1 MGALHTLLDIQAHD
15 TATDQVR
22 YRRATI
28 PERDELVACRSEIA
42 ELDGQAA
49 TLGTRR
55 DELAAQERAFSDEA
69 ATLGERVSA
78 DEVKL
83 YSGEIASP
91 RELQALQADIDQLR
105 RHMRGV
111 EDRQLGVMEERE
123 GVEARLQQVE
133 EKRAEISERADA
145 LAVVVREAETACDEE
160 IAKEE
165 QARDELVATI
175 PDTLVAEY
183 RHVRERAGGV
193 GAARLVGDTC
203 QGCHLSLPAT
213 EVSRLR
219 KQNDDVPS
227 YCDNCGCILV
237 PS

>member
-15 TATDQVR
+15 TAADQVR
-22 YRRATI
+22 HRRATI
-28 PERDELVACRSEIA
+28 PERDDLAVRRSEIA
-42 ELDGQAA
+42 ELDEQVAS
-49 TLGTRR
+49 LGSRR
-55 DELAAQERAFSDEA
+55 DELAAQERGLSDEA
-69 ATLGERVSA
+69 ATLGERITN
-78 DEVKL
+78 DEAKL

-105 RHMRGV
+105 RHQRGV

-123 GVEARLQQVE
+123 GVEARLAEVE
-133 EKRAEISERADA
+133 ENRAEVSARADA
-145 LAVVVREAETACDEE
+145 LAEAVREAEAACDEE

-165 QARDELVATI
+165 QARDELASAI
-175 PDTLVAEY
+175 PDALVAEY
-183 RHVRERAGGV
+183 RQVRKRAGGV

-213 EVSRLR
+213 EVARLR
-219 KQNDDVPS
+219 KQEDDVPA